1 MIKYNK
7 YKNVK
12 TELDG
17 IKFDSK
23 AEAKRYIQLRSML
36 EDGHITD
43 LQFQIRYE
51 LTPKLKRAD
60 GTTERASHYVAD
72 FQYMHH
78 GTMIIEDV
86 KGGTATM
93 TPVYVLKRKLMLE
106 KHGITITEINKK

>member
-1 MIKYNK
+1 MFKRSKYR
-7 YKNVK
+7 NVK

-17 IKFDSK
+17 LKFDSK
-23 AEAKRYIQLRSML
+23 AEAKRYLQLRSML

-51 LTPKLKRAD
+51 LTPKMIRAD

-72 FQYMHH
+72 FQYIHH
-78 GTMIIEDV
+78 GTLIIEDV

-106 KHGITITEINKK
+106 KHGLTITEINKK